1 MHRDSVKSYLMRKF
15 PPKVDSLENAYETR
29 GFGNE
34 IDFEKAQQI
43 SNKIIQLFIEE
54 DMTYT
59 DAYAMLGFI
68 HLDLSYRAERMR
80 L

>member
-1 MHRDSVKSYLMRKF
+1 MRKESVKSYLLRKF

-34 IDFEKAQQI
+34 IDFEKAQKL
-43 SNKIIQLFIEE
+43 SNKIIEIFIEE